1 MSKKSTRATV
11 LGCAAV
17 PVGLAVLTLGA
28 LGWLYLGVPVDDSR
42 GHDGASTGTAMI
54 VEAQNEFDA
63 ITAESTWLLTR
74 RPADRIVL
82 QSLMLDGDRVYDV
95 FEMQTPDGEMYRLHF
110 DITDAY
116 GRW

>member
-1 MSKKSTRATV
+1 MSKLSTRAAI
-11 LGCAAV
+11 LGCAAL

-28 LGWLYLGVPVDDSR
+28 LGWLYLGVPVDESR
-42 GHDGASTGTAMI
+42 GHDGASIGTAMI

-63 ITAESTWLLTR
+63 IDAESTWLLTR

-82 QSLMLDGDRVYDV
+82 QSLMLDGDRAYDV
-95 FEMQTPDGEMYRLHF
+95 FEMQTPNGETYRLHF